1 MRSIKESLQS
11 ALNEAAVKSDEA
23 LMKKGIDILDKLAKK
38 YTSGSA
44 GVFYNIVGEW
54 YQDYVDEL
62 IRDKY
67 LNQDE
72 ADVLNKI
79 LGSYGPLGPLDSVVF
94 MSLWDMDE
102 YYDKAQNWP
111 DEDWTKKGSKWVMKF
126 NDGGSW
132 FGKVELKKL
141 DPIAVDFFKALWNA
155 LVR

>member
-1 MRSIKESLQS
+1 MKSIKESLQS
-11 ALNEAAVKSDEA
+11 TLNEAVAKSDNE

-38 YTSGSA
+38 YKHGSA
-44 GVFYNIVGEW
+44 GVFYNIVDEW

-62 IRDKY
+62 VRDKY
-67 LNQDE
+67 LSQDE

-79 LGSYGPLGPLDSVVF
+79 LGSYGPLGPLDSVVS
-94 MSLWDMDE
+94 MSLWAMKK